1 MEHYKL
7 LVKCLLDRLRQVV
20 RTDDGA
26 RESTRRDAA
35 VGRGSSGAVDR
46 GGTHACVELYASLCD
61 PRRA

>member
-1 MEHYKL
+1 M
-7 LVKCLLDRLRQVV
+7 

-26 RESTRRDAA
+26 RESTRRVAA

-46 GGTHACVELYASLCD
+46 GRTHAYVELCASVCD